1 MAFPVLSK
9 TPEHFFG
16 TIAEKCKRSA
26 QGSAILLLEHR
37 AWTLENVGLGSNLS
51 SETLAS
57 HFTQPDLDSCHLYK
71 GDPSSSNGLAKF

>member
-16 TIAEKCKRSA
+16 TIAEKCRST
-26 QGSAILLLEHR
+26 QGRAILLLER
-37 AWTLENVGLGSNLS
+37 RVWTLENVGLGSNPS

-57 HFTQPDLDSCHLYK
+57 HFTRLDLDSSHLYK
-71 GDPSSSNGLAKF
+71 GDPSSSNGLAKL